1 MKPFAL
7 DSDMLTMGGVFYPTG
22 HVLAM
27 FPAATD
33 AYRAADKL
41 QAAGLDGDA
50 LSFVPTETILSSIT
64 HTVGSADDPLPSVGT
79 EATTVRQIAALAA
92 QGHCALLVH
101 APDAADSD
109 HAMQVLQGE
118 PVAASWK
125 YRQLVIEDLV
135 PAPA

>member
-27 FPAATD
+27 FPTATD

-41 QAAGLDGDA
+41 QDAGVADDA

-109 HAMQVLQGE
+109 HLMQVLQGE
-118 PVAASWK
+118 PVWAAWK
-125 YRQLVIEDLV
+125 HRQLVIEDLV
-135 PAPA
+135 VQPA